1 MRLLSVSEKR
11 KDQISQIISLL
22 RSPLVPLLAIFTAL
36 VVASVVLIISG
47 INPIRAYLALADG
60 AFGSWDEVITTLIKA
75 TPYIFAGLGFALC
88 FRGGLFNIGIEGQ
101 ISVGSIMAVFV
112 GTSLHLPAIIQIPL
126 TLLAGIMGGGIWAG
140 ISGYLKARTGASEV
154 ITTIMTNFVALRVI
168 TWLIGANGP
177 LRAKGMVPE
186 TNAVDLASRLP
197 LLIPGTI
204 LHSGVLLALITAVIV
219 YWLLFHT
226 VMGFEIRIVGAN
238 PEAGRYIGIN
248 IERHMVRTM
257 FLSGALAGLAGAV
270 QVMGLPPYTFTI
282 GFNVGYGFDSIAVAV
297 LGGLQPL
304 GVIFSALLFGAMN
317 AGAHTMQLRTR
328 VPIDIVSILQ
338 GLILMFVGANQIVRK
353 IYHIQDKSVD
363 NIKIPAQASDGEK
376 I

>member
-1 MRLLSVSEKR
+1 
-11 KDQISQIISLL
+11 
-22 RSPLVPLLAIFTAL
+22 
-36 VVASVVLIISG
+36 
-47 INPIRAYLALADG
+47 
-60 AFGSWDEVITTLIKA
+60 
-75 TPYIFAGLGFALC
+75 
-88 FRGGLFNIGIEGQ
+88 
-101 ISVGSIMAVFV
+101 
-112 GTSLHLPAIIQIPL
+112 
-126 TLLAGIMGGGIWAG
+126 
-140 ISGYLKARTGASEV
+140 
-154 ITTIMTNFVALRVI
+154 
-168 TWLIGANGP
+168 
-177 LRAKGMVPE
+177 
-186 TNAVDLASRLP
+186 
-197 LLIPGTI
+197 
-204 LHSGVLLALITAVIV
+204 
-219 YWLLFHT
+219 
-226 VMGFEIRIVGAN
+226 
-238 PEAGRYIGIN
+238 
-248 IERHMVRTM
+248 M

-353 IYHIQDKSVD
+353 IYHIQDKSVE

>member
-1 MRLLSVSEKR
+1 MRLLSLPEKR
-11 KDQISQIISLL
+11 KDQISPIISLL
-22 RSPLVPLLAIFTAL
+22 RSPLIPLLAIFTAL
-36 VVASVVLIISG
+36 VVASAVLIITG
-47 INPIRAYLALADG
+47 INPFQAYLALADG
-60 AFGSWDEVITTLIKA
+60 AFGSWDDVITTLIKA

-101 ISVGSIMAVFV
+101 ISVGSIMAVIV

-126 TLLAGIMGGGIWAG
+126 TLFAGIMGGGIWAG

-186 TNAVDLASRLP
+186 TNPVDLASRLP

-204 LHSGVLLALITAVIV
+204 LHSGVLLALITAIIV

-226 VMGFEIRIVGAN
+226 VTGFEIRIVGAN
-238 PEAGRYIGIN
+238 PEAARYIGIN
-248 IERHMVRTM
+248 IEGHMVRTM

-297 LGGLQPL
+297 LASLQPL

-353 IYHIQDKSVD
+353 IYHIQDKSAA
-363 NIKIPAQASDGEK
+363 NIMIPVQASDGEK
-376 I
+376 V

>member
-1 MRLLSVSEKR
+1 MRLLSVAEKR
-11 KDQISQIISLL
+11 KDQISPIISLL

-60 AFGSWDEVITTLIKA
+60 AFGSWDDVITTLIKA

-101 ISVGSIMAVFV
+101 ISVGSIMAVIV

-186 TNAVDLASRLP
+186 TNPVDLASRLP

-226 VMGFEIRIVGAN
+226 VTGFEIRIVGAN
-238 PEAGRYIGIN
+238 PEAARYIGIN
-248 IERHMVRTM
+248 IGRHMVRTM

-353 IYHIQDKSVD
+353 IYHIQDKSVE